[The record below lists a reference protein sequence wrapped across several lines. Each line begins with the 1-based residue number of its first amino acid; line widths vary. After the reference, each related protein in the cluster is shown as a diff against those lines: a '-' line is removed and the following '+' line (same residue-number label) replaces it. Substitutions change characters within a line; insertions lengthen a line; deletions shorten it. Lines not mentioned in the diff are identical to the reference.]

1 MKKIIFTIL
10 FIYSPIN
17 YSGIGETY
25 YCIVKHSAWLNKDT
39 VLSSPI
45 GVKNQRFTLYWFQE
59 MAKIVKHGE
68 ADFIIED
75 KIKIVKQNEFEFFA
89 NGNKTL
95 ANFDSSTGRIF
106 LSIQRSDNITSLM
119 ENCKKNK

>member
-1 MKKIIFTIL
+1 
-10 FIYSPIN
+10 
-17 YSGIGETY
+17 
-25 YCIVKHSAWLNKDT
+25 
-39 VLSSPI
+39 
-45 GVKNQRFTLYWFQE
+45 

-119 ENCKKNK
+119 ANCKKNK